1 MIEVAICCTPTIAVV
16 SVKVG
21 YVIGRSVMPGM
32 IDGSSKNQ
40 ELPSIP
46 MEPGMVALSKIH
58 QKDLRRLQG

>member
-1 MIEVAICCTPTIAVV
+1 MIEVAICCTPTIAVA

-40 ELPSIP
+40 ELPSAP
-46 MEPGMVALSKIH
+46 TELGTVALSRIH
-58 QKDLRRLQG
+58 PKALRGFQG